1 MFLKSMG
8 IIVGIKMNF
17 KLACRNI
24 LNNFREYKIYF
35 FTIILS
41 VSVFYVFNSIESQK
55 LMMNYKFNNND
66 ILSFVEGYLE
76 KASFLVSIIIGFLL
90 IYANNFLIKRR
101 KKEIKIYSII
111 GMKKY
116 QICSLIFIETFIIG
130 VISLVFGLIIG
141 VLLSQ
146 GLSIIKSAPAS
157 SSCFFKTP
165 GSGDEKRT
173 PAALYPKA
181 DFFAAIMSSG
191 ISPI

>member
-1 MFLKSMG
+1 
-8 IIVGIKMNF
+8 MNF

-146 GLSIIKSAPAS
+146 GLSIITAKL
-157 SSCFFKTP
+157 FDTNIVKFKFIF
-165 GSGDEKRT
+165 S
-173 PAALYPKA
+173 
-181 DFFAAIMSSG
+181 F
-191 ISPI
+191 